1 MKFGGGK
8 DRYIL
13 FPQGFRLVLK
23 SYRNANPKNTYLF
36 ETRRYGAFTARRVQ
50 QIVQHYRGQ
59 AGLVGTPIFSAI
71 RCSLT

>member
-23 SYRNANPKNTYLF
+23 SYRNANQEHLLIRDPPLRGFHRKACPADRAALQ
-36 ETRRYGAFTARRVQ
+36 RASVARR
-50 QIVQHYRGQ
+50 HPHFFRH
-59 AGLVGTPIFSAI
+59 
-71 RCSLT
+71 